1 MRVKCLIRALC
12 ISLALLVVLPICAL
26 ADTDVPYMTYNYD
39 YWGDVM
45 YSPAAYLP
53 SGNING
59 AMFSFN
65 GSPIGAFRDP
75 QDLCVSPS
83 GDIFLA
89 DSGNN
94 RVIVF
99 DASLSNVK
107 RVITGFERD
116 GVFNAFRSPQGVA
129 VSLKGQIYVS
139 DTANRRVV
147 VLNDDGTLAKI
158 VENPQSDV
166 LGSDFVFSPL
176 KVAVDYADRIYVI
189 ADRMFQGIMVFESD
203 GRFTGFFGTIN
214 VSISLWDRFWRSL
227 ATKEERAKQRLYIPT
242 EFTGIDVD
250 NEGFVFASNVDT
262 TGTQAV
268 RRLNPRGQDV
278 IRKGIRDSL
287 GGDIWMEG
295 FSEYS
300 GASKIVDVVYRG
312 NGIYSLLDSRRGRIF
327 TYDHEGN
334 LLYIFGG
341 LGTQAGTFTTPSA
354 IDYTGDRIIALDR
367 AQAAILTFKPTE
379 YGRLID
385 KAVALR
391 FDGDEKQAVALW
403 ERVLEL
409 DENNELANT
418 GIGKAYLAAGDNAAA
433 MKYLKRGMNRSYY
446 SVAFKRYRNELFKEN
461 LEYILTGGAVFIILL
476 IVFFKAVVPR
486 IRKRREGRA
495 RS

>member
-1 MRVKCLIRALC
+1 MRVKPFARIAC
-12 ISLALLVVLPICAL
+12 ISLMLLIALPVCSL

-53 SGNING
+53 AGNISGTAFTFEG
-59 AMFSFN
+59 A
-65 GSPIGAFRDP
+65 PLGAFRDP
-75 QDLCVSPS
+75 QDLCVSPT
-83 GDIFLA
+83 GDIYLA

-99 DASLSNVK
+99 DANLTYVK
-107 RVITGFERD
+107 RVITGFENGAAFD
-116 GVFNAFRSPQGVA
+116 SFRSPQGVA
-129 VSLKGQIYVS
+129 VSIKGQIYVS
-139 DTANRRVV
+139 DTANKRVV
-147 VLNDDGTLAKI
+147 VLNGDGTLSKI
-158 VENPQSDV
+158 VENPESDV
-166 LGSDFVFSPL
+166 LGADFVFSPL

-203 GRFTGFFGTIN
+203 GRFTGFFGTIK
-214 VSISLWDRFWRSL
+214 VSISLWDKFWRRL

-250 NEGFVFASNVDT
+250 DEGFVFASNVDA
-262 TGTQAV
+262 TGTQAA
-268 RRLNPRGQDV
+268 RRLNPRGEDV
-278 IRKGIRDSL
+278 IRKGVRDSL
-287 GGDIWMEG
+287 GGDLWIDG
-295 FSEYS
+295 FTEYA
-300 GASKIVDVVYRG
+300 GPSKIVDIAYRG

-341 LGTQAGTFTTPSA
+341 LGTQVGTFTTPSA

-367 AQAAILTFKPTE
+367 AQATILTFKPTE

-385 KAVALR
+385 EAVALR
-391 FDGDEKQAVALW
+391 FDGDEKLAVALW

-418 GIGKAYLAAGDNAAA
+418 GIGKAYLAAGDNESA

-476 IVFFKAVVPR
+476 FAFFKVIKPR
-486 IRKRREGRA
+486 LKKRRAGRA
-495 RS
+495 KT